1 MLAAS
6 GLFGWINSTGLHFGH
21 DEPGGDTGGAI
32 ETTVAKADLD
42 CELPVDPGDLGCG
55 ALCQQSCPPGI
66 TGALPAALAGAV
78 AVERA
83 SDACAAHFIETLD
96 DAMPN
101 NMTTRGRR

>member
-6 GLFGWINSTGLHFGH
+6 GLFGWINSAGLR
-21 DEPGGDTGGAI
+21 PGDDSPGFDTGGAI

-42 CELPVDPGDLGCG
+42 CELSIDPGDLGCG
-55 ALCQQSCPPGI
+55 ALCQHSCPAGI
-66 TGALPAALAGAV
+66 AGALPAALAGAV